1 MKKTIL
7 IALLLSF
14 AVVFTACGQNYAK
27 TEAAYD
33 LAYDDYDYAA
43 APAASAGS
51 SFANASRGFVAEEA
65 AEMPEK
71 VKGGGDSGTA
81 SPQQAP
87 AETERKMI
95 KNGNY
100 TIETLEYDNTI
111 AALEQLIESSGG
123 YIQNST
129 TSGTPIIDRGYY
141 NNRYATYVIRIPAAG
156 YSAFE
161 ESLAEC
167 GTITSKNV
175 YVNEVTD
182 YYYDT
187 TAHISALQT
196 EEAQLLELLKD
207 AKELDGIIALH
218 TRLSDVRYE
227 IESLQGTIRRLDNQV
242 SFSTITVNVQEVSE
256 PTRIREVPKT
266 LGERISDRFNETW
279 HGLVDFCKDVV
290 VFFAGN
296 IIILAI
302 WAIIIIVIVLI
313 IKKIVKKAKAAAAA
327 SNKPAAPAKA
337 LDSKKPETEEQNK

>member
-1 MKKTIL
+1 MKKTVL
-7 IALLLSF
+7 IALLLTF

-27 TEAAYD
+27 TEAAFD
-33 LAYDDYDYAA
+33 ASYDDYDYDA
-43 APAASAGS
+43 APAAASGA
-51 SFANASRGFVAEEA
+51 SFATANRGFAVEEA

-71 VKGGGDSGTA
+71 VKGGGDSGA
-81 SPQQAP
+81 SSPQAP
-87 AETERKMI
+87 VETERKMI

-111 AALEQLIESSGG
+111 ASLEQLIESSGG

-129 TSGTPIIDRGYY
+129 TSGTPIVDRGYY

-156 YSAFE
+156 YTAFE

-167 GTITSKNV
+167 GTVTSKNV

-187 TAHISALQT
+187 TAHISALQA
-196 EEAQLLELLKD
+196 EEEQLLELLKS

-227 IESLQGTIRRLDNQV
+227 IESLQGTIRRLDNQI

-327 SNKPAAPAKA
+327 STKPAP
-337 LDSKKPETEEQNK
+337 SKDGGTEKPDTEKQNK